1 MVIKDEYSFAEVDV
15 DKLLQVS
22 PGTQD
27 DLSSE
32 RGIDYTKLR
41 DYLKSQQLQEADTE
55 TYLVMLQAVGR
66 EPDDWLRTEELL
78 NFPCTDLHTIDKL
91 WLKYSGGKFG
101 FSVQKEIYLSV
112 GGKLDGSYRKDGIEA
127 WEKFCDR
134 VGWVEK
140 GWYLSEKSGNLPLYS
155 YYIHMDRIFI
165 GDLGIRMRDGSWM
178 ISSLASRLVNCNI

>member
-55 TYLVMLQAVGR
+55 TYLVMLRALGR
-66 EPDDWLRTEELL
+66 EPGDWLRTEELL

-91 WLKYSGGKFG
+91 WLEYSGGKFG

-112 GGKLDGSYRKDGIEA
+112 GGKLDGSYSQEA
-127 WEKFCDR
+127 WLKLCDR
-134 VGWVEK
+134 VGWRVDFWNFGFTYEIDVTSAWR
-140 GWYLSEKSGNLPLYS
+140 GHLPRWRVFRFAGKRVGCFFS
-155 YYIHMDRIFI
+155 RIETCK
-165 GDLGIRMRDGSWM
+165 L
-178 ISSLASRLVNCNI
+178 